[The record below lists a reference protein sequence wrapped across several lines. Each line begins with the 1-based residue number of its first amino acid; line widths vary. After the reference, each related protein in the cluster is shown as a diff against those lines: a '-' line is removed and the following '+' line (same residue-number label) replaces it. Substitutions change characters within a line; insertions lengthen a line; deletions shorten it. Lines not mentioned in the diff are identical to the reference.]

1 MLRKPKVNDKI
12 GYKLSNEADGDLE
25 DIFDY
30 TKKEHSLHQAIKY
43 LHELEE
49 VFNQIV
55 QNPAIGKERIELKA
69 TIFSLKANK
78 HLVFYQIKPNYI
90 LIVRVLHGRR
100 DLPKFI
106 K

>member
-1 MLRKPKVNDKI
+1 MIKKL
-12 GYKLSNEADGDLE
+12 GYQLSNEADSDLE

-43 LHELEE
+43 LTEIDE

-69 TIFSLKANK
+69 TVFSLKASK
-78 HLVFYQIKPNYI
+78 HLVFYQIKSSYI